1 MSHISQYF
9 ILDQPRVLRN
19 AFFPRKGLTPCPA
32 NAYDLHIPAGGDVS
46 LHCRFYTG
54 DLAFPSILYFH
65 GNGEIVSDYDNIAP
79 LYNAAGANLVL
90 SEYRGYGASTGIP
103 SFMALIKDAH
113 RIYAAVKEE
122 LARRKFN
129 PELYIMGRSL
139 GSVSAL
145 ELAAD
150 PALES
155 KGLITESGFVCASRI
170 ARRIGGYPPEKL
182 EPLEAE
188 CRQKIQNIPLPALV
202 LHGEEDNIVPMAE
215 AEAIYDL
222 LPTKHKKL
230 VIIPYADHNTMIF
243 EGEEEYFG
251 AISAFIKGE
260 KGEI

>member
-9 ILDQPRVLRN
+9 VLDQPRILRN
-19 AFFPRKGLTPCPA
+19 AFFPRKGLTRCPE
-32 NAYDLHIPAGGDVS
+32 NAFDLQVPINDDVS
-46 LHCRFYTG
+46 LHCRFYKK
-54 DLAFPSILYFH
+54 DLAFPSVLYFH
-65 GNGEIVSDYDNIAP
+65 GNGEVVSDYDNIAP
-79 LYNAAGANLVL
+79 LYNIAGANLVL
-90 SEYRGYGASTGIP
+90 SEYRGYGSSTGTP

-122 LARRKFN
+122 LARRKFS

-150 PALES
+150 PAVES
-155 KGLITESGFVCASRI
+155 KGLIIESGFVCASRI

-182 EPLEAE
+182 ELLEEE
-188 CRQKIQNIPLPALV
+188 CRQKIQKIRLPALI
-202 LHGEEDNIVPMAE
+202 LHGEEDNIVPSAE

-251 AISAFIKGE
+251 AIGAFVRGE
-260 KGEI
+260 FLS